1 MKFPTRYFKRF
12 TPLGSKDIG
21 ITELYCVAKTLFLCL
36 GKLLI
41 LKEVREIIFYIIF
54 RKIRTKEKEERE
66 HILVNKDRSIPGQ
79 GMKT

>member
-1 MKFPTRYFKRF
+1 M
-12 TPLGSKDIG
+12 
-21 ITELYCVAKTLFLCL
+21 FLCF

-41 LKEVREIIFYIIF
+41 LKEVREIIFSIIF